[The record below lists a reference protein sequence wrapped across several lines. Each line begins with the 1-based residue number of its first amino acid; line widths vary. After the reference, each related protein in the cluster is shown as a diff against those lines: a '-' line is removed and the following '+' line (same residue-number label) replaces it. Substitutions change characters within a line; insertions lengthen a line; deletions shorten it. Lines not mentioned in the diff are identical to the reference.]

1 MAPKVNT
8 GRLYSDI
15 VTGRGAATQ
24 VFSTFELCDLIVQNL
39 SVFDVIRVSGLN
51 LVTKAVVAE
60 STKIQEKLF
69 FRATSDKE
77 CKLWGL
83 NRWGDLIAGEN
94 ITRVLQGKDADND
107 DPGTMSES
115 TRSQVAH
122 EITYALSA
130 HVVND
135 LLLFYYPS
143 EGSGWG
149 PGYYGEGIVR
159 RAHNFVHKVGCFES
173 MSVLQALLYGQQSNR
188 RNAPTGVTFGEIV
201 DRLHFELGQV
211 KAATNGYTGAN
222 LIFEDGLPV
231 VLPVVKEKVEE
242 LGLITSH
249 DRIYIKPYGEP
260 HGDLRI

>member
-8 GRLYSDI
+8 SRLYSDI

-77 CKLWGL
+77 
-83 NRWGDLIAGEN
+83 
-94 ITRVLQGKDADND
+94 
-107 DPGTMSES
+107 
-115 TRSQVAH
+115 
-122 EITYALSA
+122 
-130 HVVND
+130 
-135 LLLFYYPS
+135 
-143 EGSGWG
+143 
-149 PGYYGEGIVR
+149 
-159 RAHNFVHKVGCFES
+159 
-173 MSVLQALLYGQQSNR
+173 LYGRCDDQTHENCGTHKAELHGATFASFTVSN
-188 RNAPTGVTFGEIV
+188 PTGVTFGEIV

-211 KAATNGYTGAN
+211 KAVTNGYTGAN